1 MRITLIGPAYPYRGG
16 IASFTERLALA
27 FEQQGASVNICT
39 FTLQYPNFLFP
50 GSTQFSSDA
59 APAGL
64 DIKRCISSVN
74 PLSWWQVG
82 RQLQQQRPDVLVTQF
97 WLPFMA
103 PALGSIHRLAHRNK
117 HTRIVGI
124 THNVLPH
131 EKRVFDNQLTNYFV
145 QSCDGFVAMSRS
157 VLNDLAQFTSNTN
170 KMFIPHP
177 IYDNFGEKVA
187 KTLARKQLGINEN
200 EKVILFFGLI
210 RQYKGLDWLLEAM
223 NNPQVRSL
231 NIKLLVAGE
240 YYESA
245 ELYEQLIAKYSL
257 QDNVLLHTRFIPND
271 EVKYYFSA
279 ADMVVQPYRRATQ
292 SGISQMAYHFER
304 PMLVTNVGGLPEI
317 VPHNHVGYVTEPN
330 PTAIAAAIVSFYAQ
344 NREQEFAQNVAAQKH
359 LFSWQAM
366 TEGILQL
373 AKTPLVK

>member
-27 FEQQGASVNICT
+27 FEQQGATVNICT

-64 DIKRCISSVN
+64 AIERCISSVN

-131 EKRVFDNQLTNYFV
+131 EKRPFDNQLTNYFV

-157 VLNDLAQFTSNTN
+157 VLNDLAQFTSNSN

-187 KTLARKQLGINEN
+187 KTLARRQLGINEN

-231 NIKLLVAGE
+231 GVKLLVAGE

>member
-27 FEQQGASVNICT
+27 FEQQGATVNICT

-64 DIKRCISSVN
+64 AIERCISSVN

-157 VLNDLAQFTSNTN
+157 VLNDLAQFTSNSN

-187 KTLARKQLGINEN
+187 KTLARRQLGINEN

-231 NIKLLVAGE
+231 GVKLLVAGE

-257 QDNVLLHTRFIPND
+257 QDAVLLHTRFIPND